1 MVLANV
7 FMAKRD
13 EDIQWDEPDTTLK
26 FQHSGCL
33 LPSIIVKGLFFPVR
47 ITFSD
52 FSSSYPI
59 PNFGGINFRGAT

>member
-7 FMAKRD
+7 FMGERD

-33 LPSIIVKGLFFPVR
+33 LPRIIVKGRDTLIMLVFFR
-47 ITFSD
+47 HGSF
-52 FSSSYPI
+52 F
-59 PNFGGINFRGAT
+59 FL